1 MSKLDP
7 SQIHQVLKETKLAK
21 SESPAEGEKFDFKN
35 SLDRAGLSAD
45 EVLDSIGSV
54 MRGGENDQVRL
65 RAADLAT
72 KLHGWLQ
79 NDQGVNIPHVTIVIK
94 DSQVGNI
101 NPILIPR

>member
-7 SQIHQVLKETKLAK
+7 SQIHQVLKETNLAK
-21 SESPAEGEKFDFKN
+21 QPAAESSKFDFKD

-79 NDQGVNIPHVTIVIK
+79 SDVGGNIPHVTIIIK

>member
-7 SQIHQVLKETKLAK
+7 SQIHQVLKETNLTKANSP
-21 SESPAEGEKFDFKN
+21 SESTKEDFKDL
-35 SLDRAGLSAD
+35 LDRAGLSAD

-79 NDQGVNIPHVTIVIK
+79 TDQGGNIPHVTIIIK

>member
-7 SQIHQVLKETKLAK
+7 SQIHQVLKETNLAK
-21 SESPAEGEKFDFKN
+21 TNSAESTDFKDL
-35 SLDRAGLSAD
+35 LDRAGLSAD

-79 NDQGVNIPHVTIVIK
+79 TDQGGNIPHVTIVIK